1 MISKIE
7 STIRKVYKR
16 LDFETDALDP
26 LSTSKIA
33 NALCRLDFRTN
44 LDEDSFDSYSRRYDE
59 VMYNFMDSEKK
70 LVNPNTGETYNTAQV
85 DVLSLSKRMTPMD
98 NRVLRAF
105 AEEHDQGKAWVTQ
118 QDVEKHFDPGSKYD
132 VEDSVRRLRDL
143 GRILMSPRG
152 LGYKIF
158 WSD

>member
-1 MISKIE
+1 
-7 STIRKVYKR
+7 
-16 LDFETDALDP
+16 
-26 LSTSKIA
+26 
-33 NALCRLDFRTN
+33 
-44 LDEDSFDSYSRRYDE
+44 
-59 VMYNFMDSEKK
+59 
-70 LVNPNTGETYNTAQV
+70 
-85 DVLSLSKRMTPMD
+85 MTPMD